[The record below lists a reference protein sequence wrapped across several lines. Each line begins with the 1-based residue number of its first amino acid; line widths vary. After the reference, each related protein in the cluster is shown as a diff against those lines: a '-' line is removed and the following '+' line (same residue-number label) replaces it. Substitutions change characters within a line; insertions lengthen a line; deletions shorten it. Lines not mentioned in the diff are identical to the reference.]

1 MKYGELI
8 QFDPIESVVQLRD
21 ADKASAAHSLVN
33 TYVISEEMAE
43 RLTQLVIPQMQF
55 AHPVDNKGLLVVGNY
70 GTGKSHLMSVVSSL
84 AADASLLDGLK
95 HASVRDAAAQIAGR
109 FKVIRTEIG
118 ATTMSLRD
126 ILVAELEEHLAK
138 LGVDYVFPEAATIT
152 SHKRAFEDMMAKF
165 GEVFPEHGLLL
176 VVDELLDYLRTRKD
190 QELILDLNFLREV
203 GEICKDLRFRFIAG
217 VQEAIFDSP
226 RFAFVADSIRRVKD
240 RFEQILIAR
249 NDVKFVVAER
259 LLKKTAEQQA
269 KIRDYLMP
277 FAKYYGGLNE
287 RMDEFVRLF
296 PVHPDYIDTF
306 ERVTV
311 VEKREVL
318 KTLSKV
324 MQSILEFD
332 VPELEPRIHTN
343 QHQNDNHSFEFVSI
357 HGSLLMPPGLIAF
370 DSYWN
375 TLKQNS
381 VFRSIPEIRAVIDCS
396 QVLESRIEN
405 AITRKTYKP
414 MALRLIHALS
424 VHRLTTG
431 DIYAPLGASAA
442 ELRDRLCLFDP
453 LIAGM
458 GSNEPD
464 KDLQTHVETVLRE
477 IHKTVSGQFIS
488 FNANNRQ
495 FYLDLKKTD
504 DFDALIDKRAA
515 SLGPAQLDRFYYE
528 ALKQVMECQ
537 EIPPHVTGYRIWQH
551 ELVWQERKA
560 ARSGYLLF
568 GAPNERSA
576 AVPQRDFYLYFLPPF
591 DCPRL
596 KDEKNADEVFFRFNL
611 RTTNQHEST
620 QIKNDDSCSP
630 MSIRGSHSEEFQ
642 TALKRY
648 AAALDLA
655 ATSSGHAKTTYEAKA
670 NGFLKELM
678 QWLHKHMIEAF
689 EITYQGRTKSMT
701 EWAKGKSIRDL
712 SGLSPNE
719 TINFRD
725 LVNTIAGVCLAP
737 NFANQAPGYPVFA
750 LLITATSRA
759 QAAQDALRAIAGQ
772 KPTKQATAVLDALEL
787 LDPGVNGTKIN
798 PYKSKYTKFILDAVK
813 AKGHGQVVNRSELI
827 QDDHGFEYMNP
838 GGLRLEPEWVS
849 VVVAALVY
857 SGDIVLAIAGKK
869 FDATGLQ
876 QLAATNMDELIRFK
890 HLEQPKEWNLPALKA
905 LFELLGLTPG
915 MAQLVTQGKDEPVR
929 DLQQA
934 VGKIVKR
941 IVMTQ
946 QTLREGLSLWGY
958 DLLTTNEHELKQI
971 ENPISRSL
979 VSIGGSLDEAKGFF
993 ESLQA
998 YSSPGKLKNFRY
1010 SAAEVSAHE
1019 QVLQI
1024 LDRLDAL
1031 CEFRN
1036 AHVEIVLWLTNAESV
1051 LPAEHEWVN
1060 RMKTTRQAVLDA
1072 VKEFRGLPL
1081 PIPSSM
1087 NPLLGISTKLK
1098 ALKQEYCIA
1107 YISLHT
1113 KARLGANDDQR
1124 KARLQSDPRLQ
1135 TLLKLASIDL
1145 MPRQQ
1150 LIDYQNRLTGL
1161 KSCFALT
1168 EHNLDTAPIC
1178 PHCGFRPGELGARGE
1193 GLGGSNA
1200 AAMLN
1205 ALDDQLDQMLVN
1217 WTKTLLSNLEDP
1229 ITRANMDLLKIDDR
1243 KPLEAFIKSQEL
1255 PVPLDNHFVHGLKEV
1270 LSGLVKVTV
1279 KPHELQQALQVTAGP
1294 ATPAEMK
1301 KRFEIYIDQ
1310 LTKGK
1315 DPTKVRIVMEG

>member
-1 MKYGELI
+1 MKYGDLI

-21 ADKASAAHSLVN
+21 ADKSSAARTLVN

-55 AHPVDNKGLLVVGNY
+55 DQPVDNKGLLVVGNY

-84 AADASLLDGLK
+84 AADASLLEGLN
-95 HASVRDAAAQIAGR
+95 HAGVRGAASQIAGR

-126 ILVAELEEHLAK
+126 ILVAELEEHLEK
-138 LGVDYVFPEAATIT
+138 LGVEYVFPEAGTIT

-165 GEVFPEHGLLL
+165 GEIFPEHGLLL

-203 GEICKDLRFRFIAG
+203 GEVCKDLRFRFMAG

-259 LLKKTAEQQA
+259 LLKKTTEQQA

-318 KTLSKV
+318 KTLSMGMKG
-324 MQSILEFD
+324 ILGKD
-332 VPELEPRIHTN
+332 VPQDE
-343 QHQNDNHSFEFVSI
+343 
-357 HGSLLMPPGLIAF
+357 PGLIAF

-375 TLKQNS
+375 TLKQNAS
-381 VFRSIPEIRAVIDCS
+381 FRAIPQIRAVIDCS

-405 AITRKTYKP
+405 AFPRKQYKP

-424 VHRLTTG
+424 VLRLTTG
-431 DIYAPLGASAA
+431 DIYAPMGASAE

-453 LIAGM
+453 LIAEL
-458 GSNEPD
+458 GSDEPD

-488 FNANNRQ
+488 FNADNRQ

-504 DFDALIDKRAA
+504 DFDALIDKRAE
-515 SLGPAQLDRFYYE
+515 SLGQAQLDRFYYE
-528 ALKQVMECQ
+528 ALKRVMECQ
-537 EIPPHVTGYRIWQH
+537 DATYVTGYKIWQH
-551 ELVWQERKA
+551 ELVWQEHKA
-560 ARSGYLLF
+560 ARTGYLFF
-568 GAPNERSA
+568 GAPNERST
-576 AVPQRDFYLYFLPPF
+576 AVPQRDFYLYFIQPGDPPRF
-591 DCPRL
+591 
-596 KDEKNADEVFFRFNL
+596 KDDKAGDEVFFRL
-611 RTTNQHEST
+611 KGTDE
-620 QIKNDDSCSP
+620 D
-630 MSIRGSHSEEFQ
+630 FQ
-642 TALKRY
+642 TALKSY

-655 ATSSGHAKTTYEAKA
+655 ATSSGHAKATYESKA
-670 NGFLKELM
+670 NGFLKNLV
-678 QWLHKHMIEAF
+678 QWLQKNMTTVF
-689 EITYQGRTKSMT
+689 EVTYQGRTKSMT

-712 SGLSPNE
+712 SGLSPHE

-737 NFANQAPGYPVFA
+737 NFENQAPDYPFFSV
-750 LLITATSRA
+750 LITGNNRA

-772 KPTKQATAVLDALEL
+772 NRTKQATAVLDALEL
-787 LDPGVNGTKIN
+787 LDGEKID

-813 AKGHGQVVNRSELI
+813 AKGHGQVVNRSEII
-827 QDDHGFEYMNP
+827 QDDHGLEYMNP
-838 GGLRLEPEWVS
+838 GGSRLEPEWVS
-849 VVVAALVY
+849 VLVAALVY
-857 SGDIVLAIAGKK
+857 SGDIVLAIPGRK

-876 QLAATNMDELIRFK
+876 QLAATDMDELVRFK

-905 LFELLGLTPG
+905 LFELLGMTPG
-915 MAQLVTQGKDEPVR
+915 MAQLVTQGKDEPVQN
-929 DLQQA
+929 LQQA
-934 VGKIVKR
+934 VGKIVGR

-946 QTLREGLSLWGY
+946 QTLREGLSFWDVDVVG
-958 DLLTTNEHELKQI
+958 ELRVASGELNSERETRNSQL
-971 ENPISRSL
+971 EN
-979 VSIGGSLDEAKGFF
+979 AKAFF

-1010 SAAEVSAHE
+1010 SASEVLAHE
-1019 QVLQI
+1019 KAVKA
-1024 LDRLDAL
+1024 LDELDAL
-1031 CEFRN
+1031 REFIID
-1036 AHVEIVLWLTNAESV
+1036 HSPMMTWLATAEASASRSDESRV
-1051 LPAEHEWVN
+1051 SSGGLKQQGLDSWAENVKAA
-1060 RMKTTRQAVLDA
+1060 RKAVLDSLNSELA
-1072 VKEFRGLPL
+1072 TQNLQLARV
-1081 PIPSSM
+1081 
-1087 NPLLGISTKLK
+1087 STEIGTRLKKLK
-1098 ALKQEYCIA
+1098 QDYINQ
-1107 YISLHT
+1107 YISLHAR
-1113 KARLGANDDQR
+1113 ARLGVNDDKR
-1124 KARLQSDPRLQ
+1124 KAGLLNDQRLQ
-1135 TLLKLASIDL
+1135 TLLKLAGIDL

-1150 LIDYQNRLTGL
+1150 LTDYQNRLAGL

-1168 EHNLDTAPIC
+1168 EQNLDASPIC
-1178 PHCGFRPGELGARGE
+1178 PHCGFRPSVETGTAA
-1193 GLGGSNA
+1193 GSQMIDQMDA
-1200 AAMLN
+1200 
-1205 ALDDQLDQMLVN
+1205 QLDAMVTA
-1217 WTKTLLSNLEDP
+1217 WTSTILSNLEDP
-1229 ITRANMDLLKIDDR
+1229 ITQANMDLLKIDDR
-1243 KPLEAFIKSQEL
+1243 EPLEAFIKSKEL
-1255 PVPLDNHFVHGLKEV
+1255 PVPLDSNFVHALKEV

-1279 KPHELQQALQVTAGP
+1279 KAQELQQALQVTDGP

-1301 KRFEIYIDQ
+1301 KRFEEYIDR
-1310 LTKGK
+1310 LTRGK
-1315 DPTKVRIVMEG
+1315 DPAKVRIVME